1 MSVIFALRFSFMEF
15 CYSNSGDIYKS
26 IFRAFPGGYSGY
38 NAQSLL
44 FTTLCALTVR
54 KHKPLTVCQT
64 GLQKILS
71 AFQEQAH
78 ASVFEGESYLF
89 PC

>member
-1 MSVIFALRFSFMEF
+1 MSLIFALRFSFIEF
-15 CYSNSGDIYKS
+15 CYRNNGDIHGT
-26 IFRAFPGGYSGY
+26 FRAFPGGYSRCD
-38 NAQSLL
+38 AQSLL
-44 FTTLCALTVR
+44 FRAQCALTVR
-54 KHKPLTVCQT
+54 KHKLLTVCQA

-78 ASVFEGESYLF
+78 ASAFEGESCLF